1 MLENISNQPTKFRL
15 KNWIE
20 TNDDAPETYD
30 SNSQIKFKTSMLKS
44 SLCYDS
50 DANILVNGPVIVED
64 TQAAYDS
71 GNNITKQEI
80 FKNGVSFTDSISE
93 INNSK
98 TDSAKE
104 IKVVMLV
111 YSLTACSDNYSKI
124 SINLWQYYRDK
135 TSLYNN
141 DNIVDFTAA
150 NHSSKSFEYKQ
161 KITGKEMIMVKIML
175 QK

>member
-1 MLENISNQPTKFRL
+1 
-15 KNWIE
+15 
-20 TNDDAPETYD
+20 
-30 SNSQIKFKTSMLKS
+30 MLKS
-44 SLCYDS
+44 SLCYYS
-50 DANILVNGPVIVED
+50 DANILVNGTIIVED

-98 TDSAKE
+98 ADSAKE
-104 IKVVMLV
+104 IKVVMPV
-111 YSLTACSDNYSKI
+111 YNLTEYSDNYSKI
-124 SINLWQYYRDK
+124 LINLWQYYRDK
-135 TSLYNN
+135 PSLYNN

-161 KITGKEMIMVKIML
+161 KITGKEMIMLKIML
-175 QK
+175 K